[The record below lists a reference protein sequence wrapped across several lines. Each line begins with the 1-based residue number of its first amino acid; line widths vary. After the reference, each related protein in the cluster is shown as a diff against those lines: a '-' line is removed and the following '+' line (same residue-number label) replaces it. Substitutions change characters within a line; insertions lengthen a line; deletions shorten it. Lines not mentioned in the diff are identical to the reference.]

1 MSVILTG
8 DIVRVVSHPNATFH
22 PDVLA
27 AAFNAYNDI
36 IETPLQLAH
45 FLAQAAHETGR
56 FRWRA
61 ELGDKNYF
69 KKYDY
74 RADLG
79 NNEPGDGYFF
89 RGRGIFMLTGR
100 FNYSK
105 MGRKL
110 DLDLV
115 HKPDMAMLD
124 DIAMR
129 IALQYWK
136 DRDLNDPADRDDLHK
151 ITYRVN
157 GGTNGLAD
165 RALMLAM
172 LKRELGLAPGQGPFD
187 PD

>member
-1 MSVILTG
+1 MSVILTA
-8 DIVRVVSHPNATFH
+8 DLIIPVAHPKATFSLEL
-22 PDVLA
+22 LA
-27 AAFNAYNDI
+27 AAFNAYNDV
-36 IETPLQLAH
+36 IETPLQLIH
-45 FLAQAAHETGR
+45 FLAQASHETGR

-61 ELGDKNYF
+61 ELGNKEYF

-115 HKPDMAMLD
+115 HRPDMAMLD

-136 DRDLNDPADRDDLHK
+136 DRKLNEYADRDDIYQ
-151 ITYRVN
+151 ITYRIN

-165 RALMLAM
+165 RKLLLDI
-172 LKRELGLAPGQGPFD
+172 LKQRLKMVPGMGPFD
-187 PD
+187 E

>member
-1 MSVILTG
+1 MIILT
-8 DIVRVVSHPNATFH
+8 DNVLKSVAHVNATF
-22 PDVLA
+22 DLQLLA
-27 AAFNAYNDI
+27 AAFNAFNDE

-45 FLAQAAHETGR
+45 FVAQCAHETGQ

-69 KKYDY
+69 KKYDF

-115 HKPDMAMLD
+115 HKPDMAMFEEV
-124 DIAMR
+124 AMR
-129 IALQYWK
+129 IALQFWK
-136 DRDLNDPADRDDLHK
+136 DKKLNEKADLDDIYGVTYK
-151 ITYRVN
+151 IN
-157 GGTNGLAD
+157 GGSNGLAD
-165 RALMLAM
+165 RKLMLTRV
-172 LKRELGLAPGQGPFD
+172 KRALELEAKQGPYD
-187 PD
+187 ED